1 MAAELTPNY
10 MFTVF
15 EKFRILHKSSDF
27 KLFISQR
34 DYTEQRMAGR
44 LKFSQLFTDRA
55 RTKK

>member
-1 MAAELTPNY
+1 MDFELTLIY

-15 EKFRILHKSSDF
+15 EKFRILQKSSDF
-27 KLFISQR
+27 KFFISQKE
-34 DYTEQRMAGR
+34 YIEQRMAGN